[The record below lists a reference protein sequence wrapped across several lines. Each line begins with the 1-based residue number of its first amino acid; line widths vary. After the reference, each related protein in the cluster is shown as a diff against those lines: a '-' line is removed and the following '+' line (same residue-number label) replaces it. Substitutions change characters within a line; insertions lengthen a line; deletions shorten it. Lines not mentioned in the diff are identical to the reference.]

1 VSDHSHEHVTS
12 IALRSIAIA
21 HEFRHEMVTL
31 EHLLA
36 TLLERSEV
44 QKCLRDLAI
53 EYLPMQQDIDSF
65 LRSDVHTCVTA
76 VPVRTREFD
85 IVLGR
90 TIAYAQYSTRHAPN
104 GLDVFV
110 QLAQMPHEDSHAV
123 TLLLRTGLDAMRLKR
138 YISHGLRQTRD
149 SDLTNDAEPADRAS
163 AVSYIKKYCV
173 NLNELAISGKIDPL
187 IGRMTE
193 ITRIAQIIARRTK
206 NNVALVGPSGVGK
219 TACVEGL
226 AYRIV
231 HDAVPKLLLRS
242 VVWSLDVGSLI
253 AGTRLRGDFEERMK
267 YLLKAFSL
275 IEDETPILF
284 IDEIHTIMD
293 AGSGHKGALDVSNL
307 LKPALA
313 RGKLRCIGS
322 TTDRDW
328 RQYFEKDRALLRR
341 FNKLLIDEPSS
352 VEAKLILRGLRSV
365 YEQFHNVAYTDDAL
379 DAAVDLTVRYVHDGH
394 LPAKAIDV
402 IDEAGA
408 RHRISG
414 EAYTAV
420 IDVAAVEAEVARV
433 VKIPAQNIQEAES
446 DKLQRLDRDLHSVV
460 FGQTDAIRTL
470 VNAVLIS
477 RAGLRPA
484 DKPAG
489 NFLFVGPS
497 GVGKTETARQLART
511 LGLPLIKFDMSEY
524 MERHAVAKMIGAPP
538 GYVGFG
544 DGAAGDGLLIN
555 AVDTAH
561 ACVLLLDEIEK
572 AHVDIFNV
580 LLQVMDDA
588 TLTNSAG
595 KSVNFRN
602 VFLIMT
608 SNVGVAETEQH
619 GIGFGSHE
627 VGQIDEKEIQR
638 LFTPEFRN
646 RLDAVVMFNALARG
660 DIERVVQKFIGE
672 LRDMLADRRVTVE
685 ITDAAKKWL
694 AEHGYDPIYGAR
706 PLSRL
711 IDRKIKQPISHL
723 LLFGPLRH
731 GGAVKIFVKDNDI
744 GIIPITESLEHAI
757 ECSHSPTGT
766 LDP

>member
-1 VSDHSHEHVTS
+1 MTDHSHEHVTG

-44 QKCLRDLAI
+44 QKCLKDLSI
-53 EYLPMQQDIDSF
+53 DWLPLQQDIDSF
-65 LRSDVHTCVTA
+65 LKSDVHTRVTA

-85 IVLGR
+85 VVLGR

-110 QLAQMPHEDSHAV
+110 QLAQMPHESSHAV
-123 TLLLRTGLDAMRLKR
+123 TLLLHSGIDALRLKR
-138 YISHGLRQTRD
+138 YISYGVRQPRD
-149 SDLTNDAEPADRAS
+149 SEAGDAEPADRSS
-163 AVSYIKKYCV
+163 AIGYIKKYCV
-173 NLNELAISGKIDPL
+173 DLNELAMSGKIDPL

-193 ITRIAQIIARRTK
+193 ITRIAQIVARRTK

-231 HDAVPKLLLRS
+231 HDEVPKLLRRS

-341 FNKLLIDEPSS
+341 FNKLLVDEPS
-352 VEAKLILRGLRSV
+352 VAEAKLILRGLRSV
-365 YEQFHNVAYTDDAL
+365 YEQFHNVTYTDDAL

-408 RHRISG
+408 RHRISD
-414 EAYTAV
+414 EAHTAV

-446 DKLQRLDRDLHSVV
+446 DKLQRLNLDLHSMV
-460 FGQTDAIRTL
+460 FGQTDALRTL
-470 VNAVLIS
+470 VDAVLIS
-477 RAGLRPA
+477 RAGLRNA

-489 NFLFVGPS
+489 SFLFVGPS

-544 DGAAGDGLLIN
+544 DGAAGDGLLVN
-555 AVDTAH
+555 AVDSAH

-572 AHVDIFNV
+572 AHMDIFNV

-588 TLTNSAG
+588 KLTNSAG

-619 GIGFGSHE
+619 GIGFGPHE
-627 VGQIDEKEIQR
+627 VGRIDEKEIQR

-672 LRDMLADRRVTVE
+672 LRGMLADRRVTVE

-731 GGAVKIFVKDNDI
+731 GGAVKISVKDNDI
-744 GIIPITESLEHAI
+744 GITPIIESLEHAI
-757 ECSHSPTGT
+757 ECSDCSTGT

>member
-1 VSDHSHEHVTS
+1 MTDHSHEHVTG

-36 TLLERSEV
+36 ALLERAEV
-44 QKCLRDLAI
+44 QKCLKDLSI
-53 EYLPMQQDIDSF
+53 EYLPLQQDIDSF
-65 LRSDVHTCVTA
+65 LRGDVHERITT
-76 VPVRTREFD
+76 VPLRTREFD

-90 TIAYAQYSTRHAPN
+90 TITYAQYSSRHAPN

-123 TLLLRTGLDAMRLKR
+123 TLLLRSGIDALRLKR
-138 YISHGLRQTRD
+138 YLSHGVVRQSRD
-149 SDLTNDAEPADRAS
+149 GELAADVEPSDRIG
-163 AVSYIKKYCV
+163 AVNYIKKYCID
-173 NLNELAISGKIDPL
+173 LNDLAFNGKIDPL
-187 IGRMTE
+187 IGRAAE
-193 ITRIAQIIARRTK
+193 IDRIAQIIARRTK

-226 AYRIV
+226 AYKIV
-231 HDAVPKLLLRS
+231 HETVPKILRRS

-322 TTDRDW
+322 TTDKDW

-341 FNKLLIDEPSS
+341 FNKLLLDEPSS
-352 VEAKLILRGLRSV
+352 AEAKQILRGLRRV
-365 YEQFHNVAYTDDAL
+365 YEQFHNVAYTDAAL
-379 DAAVDLTVRYVHDGH
+379 DAAVDLTVRYIRDGH

-408 RHRISG
+408 RHRISD
-414 EAYTAV
+414 ETFTAM

-433 VKIPAQNIQEAES
+433 VKIPAQVIQEAES
-446 DKLQRLDRDLHSVV
+446 DKLQRLDHDLHSMV
-460 FGQTDAIRTL
+460 FGQPGAIRTL
-470 VNAVLIS
+470 VDSVLIS
-477 RAGLRPA
+477 RAGLRNA

-489 NFLFVGPS
+489 CFLFVGPS
-497 GVGKTETARQLART
+497 GVGKTETARQLAKT

-524 MERHAVAKMIGAPP
+524 MERHSVARMIGAPP

-544 DGAAGDGLLIN
+544 DGAAGEGLLIN
-555 AVDTAH
+555 AVDTSS

-572 AHVDIFNV
+572 AHQDIFNV

-588 TLTNSAG
+588 KLTNSAG
-595 KSVNFRN
+595 KSVDFCN
-602 VFLIMT
+602 VYLIMT

-619 GIGFGSHE
+619 GIGFNPHE
-627 VGQIDEKEIQR
+627 VARIDEREIQR

-646 RLDAVVMFNALARG
+646 RLDAVVMFNALERS
-660 DIERVVQKFIGE
+660 DIERVVQKFISE
-672 LRDMLADRRVTVE
+672 LRGLLADRRVAIE

-706 PLSRL
+706 PLTRL
-711 IDRKIKQPISHL
+711 IDKKVKQPISHL
-723 LLFGPLRH
+723 LLFGPLKH
-731 GGAVKIFVKDNDI
+731 GGAVKISIKDNEI
-744 GIIPITESLEHAI
+744 CVTPITESLET
-757 ECSHSPTGT
+757 C
-766 LDP
+766 D

>member
-1 VSDHSHEHVTS
+1 MTDHSHEHVTG

-21 HEFRHEMVTL
+21 HECHHDMVAL

-36 TLLERSEV
+36 ALLERPEV
-44 QKCLRDLAI
+44 RKCLKDLSIDHLA
-53 EYLPMQQDIDSF
+53 LQQGIDSF
-65 LRSDVHTCVTA
+65 LNSVNRDERA
-76 VPVRTREFD
+76 AGVPARTREFD

-90 TIAYAQYSTRHAPN
+90 TIAYAQYSTRHSPD
-104 GLDVFV
+104 GLDVLV
-110 QLAQMPHEDSHAV
+110 QLAQMPHETSHAV
-123 TLLLRTGLDAMRLKR
+123 TLLLRAGIDALRLKR
-138 YISHGLRQTRD
+138 YVSHGSRPPRD
-149 SDLTNDAEPADRAS
+149 GESSDVEPTDRAS
-163 AVSYIKKYCV
+163 AVSYIRKYCID
-173 NLNELAISGKIDPL
+173 LNDLAFNGKIDPL
-187 IGRMTE
+187 IGREAE
-193 ITRIAQIIARRTK
+193 IDRIAQIVARRTK

-226 AYRIV
+226 AYKIV
-231 HDAVPKLLLRS
+231 HETVPKILRRS
-242 VVWSLDVGSLI
+242 VVWSLEVGSLI

-267 YLLKAFSL
+267 FLLKAFAL
-275 IEDETPILF
+275 IEDEAPILF

-341 FNKLLIDEPSS
+341 FNKLLLDEPS
-352 VEAKLILRGLRSV
+352 VAEAKLILRGLRSV
-365 YEQFHNVAYTDDAL
+365 YEQFHNVAYTDAAL
-379 DAAVDLTVRYVHDGH
+379 DAAVDLTERYIRDGH

-408 RHRISG
+408 RHRISDQVF
-414 EAYTAV
+414 TAV

-433 VKIPAQNIQEAES
+433 VKIPAQDIQEDES
-446 DKLQRLDRDLHSVV
+446 DKLQRLDSDLHRMV
-460 FGQTDAIRTL
+460 FGQTSAIRTL
-470 VNAVLIS
+470 VDAVLIS
-477 RAGLRPA
+477 RAGLRSS

-489 NFLFVGPS
+489 SFLFVGPS
-497 GVGKTETARQLART
+497 GVGKTETARQLAKT

-524 MERHAVAKMIGAPP
+524 MERHAVSKIIGAPP

-572 AHVDIFNV
+572 AHEDIFNV

-588 TLTNSAG
+588 KLTNSAG
-595 KSVNFRN
+595 KSVDFRN

-619 GIGFGSHE
+619 GIGFQPHA
-627 VGQIDEKEIQR
+627 VAQIDEREIQR

-646 RLDAVVMFNALARG
+646 RLDAVVMFSALTRA
-660 DIERVVQKFIGE
+660 DIERVVEKFITE
-672 LRDMLADRRVTVE
+672 LRGMLLDRRVVVE
-685 ITDAAKKWL
+685 ITDAASKWL
-694 AEHGYDPIYGAR
+694 AEHGHDAIYGAR

-711 IDRKIKQPISHL
+711 IDHKIKQPLSHR
-723 LLFGPLRH
+723 LLFGPLKH
-731 GGAVKIFVKDNDI
+731 GGVVKISVQNNDI
-744 GIIPITESLEHAI
+744 AISESLET
-757 ECSHSPTGT
+757 C
-766 LDP
+766 D